1 MGPETPF
8 QPPGFPETPFQFE
21 PGEVVVPGEL
31 IVPGVPEEVL
41 GPVVGEFGEEV
52 VPGVEVNGCE
62 AGGMLV
68 IGLVGFV
75 EVGIPG
81 VLDGPE

>member
-8 QPPGFPETPFQFE
+8 QPPGEI
-21 PGEVVVPGEL
+21 VVPGEL

-41 GPVVGEFGEEV
+41 GPVDGAFGEKV
-52 VPGVEVNGCE
+52 VPGVEVNGSK

-68 IGLVGFV
+68 IGLMGFI

-81 VLDGPE
+81 VLGGPK